1 MSYKTLTAI
10 TQDVIK
16 RIGLV
21 SGTGV
26 QRYTEPQVAMTI
38 QDAFDFLFRKRF
50 WDHLSGWYTFTPNG
64 STGVVTDDLSTIAAE
79 PTDIREI
86 YITGTDRRVV
96 QPVGNEHL
104 LVNNSD
110 YALYYTAWKYTAT
123 GGDQW
128 KTKVIKLWP
137 VTCTQ
142 DVTMHIRVH
151 PGIFNDNDIVPF
163 PQDIIGWCS
172 AWLMLETDG
181 INPANANKAQ
191 AMFDISYRD
200 YINSIGDDAIGHGG
214 VRTREY
220 VTIR

>member
-1 MSYKTLTAI
+1 MSYKTVAVI

-26 QRYTEPQVAMTI
+26 QRYTEPQIAVSI

-50 WDHLSGWYTFTPNG
+50 WDHLTDWYTFTPDG
-64 STGVVTDDLSTIAAE
+64 STGVVTTDLSAIAAE
-79 PTDIREI
+79 ATDIKDVHI
-86 YITGTDRRVV
+86 AGTDRRVV

-104 LVNNSD
+104 LVNNSN
-110 YALYYTAWKYTAT
+110 YAIYYTPIKFSPTDALW
-123 GGDQW
+123 Q
-128 KTKVIKLWP
+128 TKVIKLWP
-137 VTCTQ
+137 IDCTA
-142 DVTMHIRVH
+142 DVTMRIRVH
-151 PGIFNDNDIVPF
+151 PGALNDSSTVPF
-163 PQDIIGWCS
+163 PQDIIGWCA

-181 INPANANKAQ
+181 MNPANANKAQ

-200 YINSIGDDAIGHGG
+200 YINSIADDVIGHGG